1 MPLARKLHKKY
12 TYSDYLQWPED
23 TRAEI
28 IHGVIFDMTPAPSR
42 RHQEV
47 SGELYGQLWNYF
59 RERPCRVYAAP
70 FDVRLPDKNEDGDNA
85 GTVVQPDIVVVCDEK
100 KLDDRGA
107 RGAPDIVIEIVSPES
122 ARRDM
127 KQKLELYEHHGV
139 KEYWVVHPDT
149 RLVMVFRAGK
159 GKKYA
164 RPDVYGPEDTIETP
178 LFNGLSI
185 DCGRVFGVVGG

>member
-59 RERPCRVYAAP
+59 RDRPCRVYAAP

-149 RLVMVFRAGK
+149 RLVMVFRIGK

-164 RPDVYGPEDTIETP
+164 RPDVYGHEDTIETP